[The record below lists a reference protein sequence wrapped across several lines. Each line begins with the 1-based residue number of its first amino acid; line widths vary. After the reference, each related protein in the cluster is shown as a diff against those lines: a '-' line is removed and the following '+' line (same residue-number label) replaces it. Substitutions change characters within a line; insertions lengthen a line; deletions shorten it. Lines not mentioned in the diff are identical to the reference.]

1 MYLFNLILTFNHLL
15 ILTDLDHE
23 LVSRD
28 SLAGPGLDVEQVD
41 VVLLEDLQG
50 LGQGAHCLSG
60 GEDDVE
66 GPGVL
71 RVLVHDNSALDHA
84 RLPNESGFDRTV
96 DTLVL
101 FDELNS
107 RDVARD
113 NNNYQLLRIATGGNS
128 YCHKL
133 EIFRQAKRNIFA
145 KIFGIFDNLEYHGIS
160 DKQINGCTIALAI

>member
-50 LGQGAHCLSG
+50 LGQGAHSLRG

-66 GPGVL
+66 GPRVL

-84 RLPNESGFDRTV
+84 RLPNGSMDQ
-96 DTLVL
+96 VL
-101 FDELNS
+101 
-107 RDVARD
+107 
-113 NNNYQLLRIATGGNS
+113 TGHLGS
-128 YCHKL
+128 V
-133 EIFRQAKRNIFA
+133 
-145 KIFGIFDNLEYHGIS
+145 
-160 DKQINGCTIALAI
+160 

>member
-1 MYLFNLILTFNHLL
+1 M
-15 ILTDLDHE
+15 
-23 LVSRD
+23 
-28 SLAGPGLDVEQVD
+28 EQVD

-50 LGQGAHCLSG
+50 LGQGAHSLRG

-66 GPGVL
+66 GPRVL
-71 RVLVHDNSALDHA
+71 RVLVHDDSALDHA

-107 RDVARD
+107 RDLARD

-160 DKQINGCTIALAI
+160 DKQIKGCTIALAI